1 MSERP
6 IAFAGSPL
14 DRVSAMRRDEA
25 WLAEMLRRED
35 SCFLPL
41 HRLEVPVTEME
52 PGQLFWGDRSWLA
65 QAGGDAPTV
74 LLGVWKE
81 RAHFAFDA
89 SAVSSPERAFD
100 LAGLAR
106 FDNLRAVVPR
116 LSIEES
122 AIAAQAR
129 SLVDWHQR
137 HRFCAVCGAGTEP
150 AGGGTSR
157 RCPSCEAEHFPRTDP
172 VAIVV
177 VTDGSRCLL
186 GRSGHFRGNM
196 YSALAGFIEPG
207 ESIEEAVRREV
218 KEEAGIDVGRVRYL
232 SSQPWPFP
240 SSLMIGCIA
249 EARSAEIA
257 LEDDALEDARWFERS
272 FIEDV
277 LAGRT
282 QEISVPQPI
291 AIARHLI
298 EAWLAETG

>member
-14 DRVSAMRRDEA
+14 DRVSSQRRDEG
-25 WLAEMLRRED
+25 WLGEMLAHPE

-41 HRLEVPVTEME
+41 HRLELPVTEME
-52 PGQLFWGDRSWLA
+52 PARLFWGDGSSLTA
-65 QAGGDAPTV
+65 AGRGVQPV
-74 LLGVWKE
+74 LLGTWKG

-89 SAVSSPERAFD
+89 SGVASPESAFD
-100 LAGLAR
+100 LGGLAR
-106 FDNLRAVVPR
+106 FHNLRAVAAR
-116 LSIEES
+116 LSLEEA

-137 HRFCAVCGAGTEP
+137 HGFCAVCGQPTEP

-157 RCPSCEAEHFPRTDP
+157 RCRACEAEHFPRTDP

-177 VTDGSRCLL
+177 VTQGERCLL
-186 GRSGHFRGNM
+186 GRSGRFQGNM

-207 ESIEEAVRREV
+207 ETIEEAVRREV
-218 KEEAGIDVGRVRYL
+218 KEEAGIEVGAVRYV

-240 SSLMIGCIA
+240 SSLMIGCLA
-249 EARSAEIA
+249 EAVSEDIA
-257 LEDDALEDARWFERS
+257 LEDDELEDARWFERA

-277 LAGRT
+277 LAERT
-282 QEISVPQPI
+282 REISVPQPI

-298 EAWLAETG
+298 EAWIAGG